1 MTTRSSKQPRP
12 RPPRARG
19 QHPKAPAGRGHGD
32 AAGRRGLLWRW
43 RRGLFLLGLLLILG
57 VAGAGYLFAQVPLP
71 SSEPPLLQTT
81 FICAA
86 DVTTGCNADN
96 SIAQLS
102 GGVDR
107 VSVTYAQLP
116 QVLIDAV
123 VAAEDR
129 TFFEHRG
136 VDPLGIARAL
146 WANVRSEGIRQGG
159 STITQQYVKNVY
171 LSQERTL
178 DRKIKEAALA
188 VKVEREL
195 SKEEILTRYLNVIYF
210 GRGAYGVQAAAKTY
224 FGIDV
229 EELNLPQAAY
239 LAGLIRAPELADA
252 KLPDGDPRAE
262 PQREEATNRRRSV
275 LAAML
280 EMGSITQEEHDAAVA
295 AGWDDVLTRT
305 HTGNFGRVAH
315 PELGTEYFVDYVRQ
329 WLVKHAGFTDA
340 EVYGG
345 GLRVYTTLDFDL
357 QEEAVSAITSTLDRP
372 DDPAAALVSIDP
384 QGRVRAMVG
393 GLDFAS
399 SRVNLAVG
407 TEGGGSGRQPGS
419 SFKPIALAE
428 ALEQGV
434 PLSKVYDAPGK
445 KVFKGADGGA
455 DWTVANYADAG
466 LGQLNLVD
474 ATRKSSNT
482 AYAQLGLDIGPENVA
497 AMARRMGV
505 TSQLDEVPSIVLG
518 TSNVSVLDM
527 ATAYSTFA
535 NGGEHLGPF
544 VVTRVTDAKG
554 ALLYEAPSRRE
565 RVLSEDVAAQVNWTL
580 SQVIESGTGTGAR
593 IGQPAAGKT
602 GTTENYRDAWFVGY
616 TCSLTTAV
624 WMGYPGAPGEPVRSM
639 RSVHGQ
645 AVTGGSFPATIW
657 RKYMA
662 KATDGLPS
670 CPFERPRLAPTTSD
684 TFVPGTAPKP
694 SDTTVP
700 PTSTS
705 TPATSSTTA
714 PATTTTTAPMT
725 TTTASGTTSTS
736 APGG

>member
-1 MTTRSSKQPRP
+1 ML
-12 RPPRARG
+12 A
-19 QHPKAPAGRGHGD
+19 
-32 AAGRRGLLWRW
+32 
-43 RRGLFLLGLLLILG
+43 
-57 VAGAGYLFAQVPLP
+57 VAGAGYLFTQVPLP

-86 DVTTGCNADN
+86 DVTSGCNADN

-107 VSVTYAQLP
+107 VNVTYGQLP
-116 QVLIDAV
+116 PVLINAV

-129 TFFEHRG
+129 TFFNHKG
-136 VDPLGIARAL
+136 VDPLGIVRAL
-146 WANVRSEGIRQGG
+146 WTNVRNEGIKQGG

-178 DRKIKEAALA
+178 DRKVREAALA

-224 FGIDV
+224 FGVDV
-229 EELNLPQAAY
+229 EDLNLAQAAY

-252 KLPDGDPRAE
+252 KLPEDDARAGS
-262 PQREEATNRRRSV
+262 QREEAANRRRNV

-280 EMGSITQEEHDAAVA
+280 EEGYITQAEHDEAAG

-305 HTGNFGRVAH
+305 SVGNFGRVPR
-315 PELGTEYFVDYVRQ
+315 PELGTEYFVEYVRH
-329 WLVKHAGFTDA
+329 WLVNEGGFTDA
-340 EVYGG
+340 EVFGG
-345 GLRVYTTLDFDL
+345 GLRVYTTLDFEM
-357 QEEAVSAITSTLDRP
+357 QEDAVSAITSTLNRP
-372 DDPAAALVSIDP
+372 GDPAAALVSIDQ

-407 TEGGGSGRQPGS
+407 AEGGGSGRQAGS
-419 SFKPIALAE
+419 AFKPIALAE

-434 PLSKVYDAPGK
+434 PLTTVYDAPAK

-466 LGQLNLVD
+466 LGRLNLVD

-482 AYAQLGLDIGPENVA
+482 AYAQLGLDIGPDNVA
-497 AMARRMGV
+497 ALARRMGIS
-505 TSQLDEVPSIVLG
+505 SQLDEVPSIVLG
-518 TSNVSVLDM
+518 TSSVSVLDM
-527 ATAYSTFA
+527 ASAYSTFA
-535 NGGEHLGPF
+535 NDGEHVGPF

-554 ALLYEAPSRRE
+554 TLLYEAPSRRD
-565 RVLSEDVAAQVNWTL
+565 RVLSPEVAAQVNWTL

-602 GTTENYRDAWFVGY
+602 GTTEDYRDAWFVGY

-624 WMGYPGAPGEPVRSM
+624 WMGYPGAPGEPARYM

-657 RKYMA
+657 RKYMSR
-662 KATDGLPS
+662 ATEGLPS
-670 CPFERPRLAPTTSD
+670 CPFERPPLAPVTSD

-700 PTSTS
+700 P
-705 TPATSSTTA
+705 SSTTTPA
-714 PATTTTTAPMT
+714 PSTTTTAAPTTTTVPTTTTTAPST
-725 TTTASGTTSTS
+725 TTS